1 MAQKK
6 NQKRE
11 PTRNK
16 KQEHLDRDLER
27 LLKANEKHWN
37 LLQKST
43 DKKDKT
49 LRDWI
54 ASNAKLWADLSAQ
67 QQADILAGGKAA
79 TEMWNTANQR
89 SLDYQ
94 SIQADLLRDLGA
106 QYKSG
111 SLILNGLGEMR
122 DRTKEYNK

>member
-16 KQEHLDRDLER
+16 KQEHLDRDLQR

-37 LLQKST
+37 ALKKSN

-49 LRDWI
+49 LKDWI
-54 ASNAKLWADLSAQ
+54 ASNARLWVDLDKQ
-67 QQADILAGGKAA
+67 QQAEILAGGIAEAKKQ
-79 TEMWNTANQR
+79 W
-89 SLDYQ
+89 
-94 SIQADLLRDLGA
+94 
-106 QYKSG
+106 G
-111 SLILNGLGEMR
+111 SNPR
-122 DRTKEYNK
+122 YRR